1 MNLTFVII
9 GDKITHIKQA
19 YFTIN
24 YYEIRNNLIYRRNI
38 MVKPFVKL
46 FKTPNAYYCLD
57 VNRNEFIQIE
67 QCSFEY
73 LQKVLSGSADCGKE
87 PKEIVDLKADDYL
100 QEDSVVKAIRHP
112 ATNFLEYYLGRR
124 ILKITLQV
132 TQNCNLRC
140 KYCVYSETINKR
152 QRSHSNRNMDFNT
165 AKKAIDFL
173 WEHSADSSSLDI
185 GFYGGEPLI
194 AIDLI
199 KKVIDYSEKLF
210 VGKEIGFT
218 ITTNATLLSED
229 IIHYFKEHNVKL
241 MISLDG
247 PKDIN
252 DENRVFRNGNG
263 SYDIVMKNIKLI
275 YKVEPEYAKK
285 LQISMVLNPEH
296 DFECFN
302 RLYEEDE
309 MFKQL
314 STISSIV
321 DKDYDDVAAEISEE
335 YLWKARYQNFL
346 VLLSYL
352 GRIHKD
358 KLSPI
363 VSMSKFSDIERRLD
377 IPMGNRLF
385 PVDTAGGSCIPGQ
398 IRLFCTVDGN
408 LLPCERVSESSNAC
422 RIGTLEEGFDIN
434 KAKEFLNIGKLTEDV
449 CRKCWCIRFC
459 SMCGKMADSGKDTL
473 DLEHKLKLCKN
484 EHAAAEDKIK
494 LYLLI
499 KEINQYHV
507 NNSCLKGDN

>member
-1 MNLTFVII
+1 M
-9 GDKITHIKQA
+9 
-19 YFTIN
+19 
-24 YYEIRNNLIYRRNI
+24 
-38 MVKPFVKL
+38 
-46 FKTPNAYYCLD
+46 
-57 VNRNEFIQIE
+57 
-67 QCSFEY
+67 
-73 LQKVLSGSADCGKE
+73 
-87 PKEIVDLKADDYL
+87 
-100 QEDSVVKAIRHP
+100 
-112 ATNFLEYYLGRR
+112 
-124 ILKITLQV
+124 
-132 TQNCNLRC
+132 
-140 KYCVYSETINKR
+140 
-152 QRSHSNRNMDFNT
+152 
-165 AKKAIDFL
+165 
-173 WEHSADSSSLDI
+173 WEHSSDSSSLDI

-199 KKVIDYSEKLF
+199 KKVVDYSEKLF

-218 ITTNATLLSED
+218 ITTNATLISED

-302 RLYEEDE
+302 RLYKEDE
-309 MFKQL
+309 MFRQL

-321 DKDYDDVAAEISEE
+321 DKDYDDVAAKISEE

-473 DLEHKLKLCKN
+473 DPEHKLKLCKN

-507 NNSCLKGDN
+507 NNSCLKGDD